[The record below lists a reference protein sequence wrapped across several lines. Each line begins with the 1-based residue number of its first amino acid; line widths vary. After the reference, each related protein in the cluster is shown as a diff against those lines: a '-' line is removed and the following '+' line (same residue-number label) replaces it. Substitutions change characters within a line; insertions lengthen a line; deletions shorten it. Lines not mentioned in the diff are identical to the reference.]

1 MPPRVAAT
9 SSEQSDFRQST
20 PVTSP
25 TKPCPSGLIDTL
37 KTALQSYCGSFQ
49 STTRGNG
56 CRRPSPSAFGGAG
69 ERPSDPIAQR
79 LAHYEIEI
87 APLQPRQFLGEQR
100 HALPPGAVHAGD
112 VGAPEHPLGAER
124 VKTAV
129 QMRVQAA
136 ERVVVLGVA
145 GLSRRLDSHVRVFGE
160 SQ

>member
-9 SSEQSDFRQST
+9 SSEESDFRQST

-25 TKPCPSGLIDTL
+25 AKPCPSGLIDTL
-37 KTALQSYCGSFQ
+37 KTALQLYCGSFQ

-56 CRRPSPSAFGGAG
+56 CRRRIPSAFGDAG
-69 ERPSDPIAQR
+69 ERPADPIAQR

-136 ERVVVLGVA
+136 ERVFVLGIARLA
-145 GLSRRLDSHVRVFGE
+145 GRLDRYVRVFG
-160 SQ
+160 